1 LILWVLLDYCGQG
14 VIDLNE
20 VEIEELS
27 TEKFVDSILYK
38 LQEEYDYP
46 FYHVKWYLKRKNTLL
61 LCLEGE
67 LYKWEKE
74 LSSQGEN
81 IDIFM
86 HAKNIFDNIFRK
98 LFMPALQEKYC
109 SLVDHIYLTE
119 RHVEKYKRKAYV
131 TILFRDAIFVRDP
144 SVASHG
150 VEDQLSN
157 RMAKA
162 IRNLTGKGPKSI
174 KTMLLDEQTVVHI
187 IDGII
192 TTYEQKAMTNT
203 SLLSIGCNGL
213 ALGNVNEMLPTATYH
228 EMSEQ
233 NLFIRKD
240 LVICNIIKNSIR
252 ESLLLCYDYV
262 KKDDL
267 HIFIEIDVNSNQCC
281 VLVTGCKLNQCP
293 QSI

>member
-1 LILWVLLDYCGQG
+1 
-14 VIDLNE
+14 LNE
-20 VEIEELS
+20 VGIEGLS
-27 TEKFVDSILYK
+27 TEKFVNSILYK

-46 FYHVKWYLKRKNTLL
+46 SYHIEWYLKRKNTLL
-61 LCLEGE
+61 LCIEGDI
-67 LYKWEKE
+67 YTWEKE

-81 IDIFM
+81 IDIFI
-86 HAKNIFDNIFRK
+86 HAKFVFDHIFQR
-98 LFMPALQEKYC
+98 LFIPALQKKY
-109 SLVDHIYLTE
+109 SSPVDHIYLME
-119 RHVEKYKRKAYV
+119 RHVEKNKRKGYV
-131 TILFRDAIFVRDP
+131 IVLFRDVIFLRNP
-144 SVASHG
+144 SLASHG

-162 IRNLTGKGPKSI
+162 IRNLTGKGPKLI

-187 IDGII
+187 IDGIM

-203 SLLSIGCNGL
+203 SLLSLGCNGL
-213 ALGNVNEMLPTATYH
+213 ALGNVN

-252 ESLLLCYDYV
+252 ESLLLCYEYV
-262 KKDDL
+262 KKDNL
-267 HIFIEIDVNSNQCC
+267 HIYIEIDVNRNQCC
-281 VLVTGCKLNQCP
+281 VLVTGCKLDQCP